1 MILGVCFVTVAGVSV
16 RVWVRRLEEGG
27 LTCHYGAHQE
37 EDTEE
42 YVSCQCAEAVHDLP
56 LADGEENSKD
66 LRKWER
72 SGAELL
78 AIQTDPELLSL
89 TCAEQLRRPDEV
101 PSDSGYVSSTA
112 NSKPRGR

>member
-1 MILGVCFVTVAGVSV
+1 MCLT
-16 RVWVRRLEEGG
+16 RRVRRSEGG
-27 LTCHYGAHQE
+27 LTCQYRAHQE
-37 EDTEE
+37 EDAEE

-66 LRKWER
+66 LQTRER

-78 AIQTDPELLSL
+78 GIQADSELLSL
-89 TCAEQLRRPDEV
+89 TCAEQLRRPEEV

>member
-1 MILGVCFVTVAGVSV
+1 MCVFAEGSGGPGAGG
-16 RVWVRRLEEGG
+16 WI
-27 LTCHYGAHQE
+27 TCHYRAHQE

-42 YVSCQCAEAVHDLP
+42 YVSCQRAEAVNDLP
-56 LADGEENSKD
+56 LADGEENTKD
-66 LRKWER
+66 LRMWEQS

-78 AIQTDPELLSL
+78 GIQTRSELLSL
-89 TCAEQLRRPDEV
+89 TCAEQLRRPEEV